1 MSAVRKENN
10 FLQSPQN
17 QGALLLFL
25 GLCGAFFALIG
36 NTLIDMVFKGETFS
50 QAFLA
55 LSPHEIAIRT
65 LFSGTLILF
74 TLHIASIWRKRDLLE
89 KSLQEA
95 LEAAC
100 IEKSKSEAILEVIGD
115 AISIQDR
122 DLKILYQNRAHIDLM
137 GNQRG
142 ETCYRAYQKRETACE
157 GCHLLLC
164 FEDGLPHRREAD
176 APEKDGGRTI
186 HVEIISTPL
195 RDSSGKIVAGIE
207 SVRNI
212 TRRKET
218 EQSILNLNAD
228 LRQKTQELS
237 ALNHD
242 LKTFSYSLS
251 HDLKTPLTIIYSSA
265 QILHDTRSSQLD
277 ETGGYLLEQI
287 ILAGER
293 MDQLLDAML
302 QLAHHAQM
310 GLELEEINLSMMVKE
325 IISAQRASAPDRSI
339 RYTIADGL
347 VRSGD
352 PRLIRSVLENLLGNA
367 WKYTRHTDDPV
378 IEFGCTIHDGVE
390 SCFVRDNGAGF
401 DMQKA
406 EKLFRP
412 FQRLHSQEEFEGNGV
427 GLATAQ
433 QIIHRHGGR
442 IWAEGRPGEGATFF
456 FIL

>member
-1 MSAVRKENN
+1 MSASSKEKKI
-10 FLQSPQN
+10 FQRSPSQR
-17 QGALLLFL
+17 GLLVFL
-25 GLCGAFFALIG
+25 GGCGVLFALIG
-36 NTLIDMVFKGETFS
+36 DAIFDMFFEGETFS
-50 QAFLA
+50 QALLA
-55 LSPHEIAIRT
+55 PTLHEIAIRS

-74 TLHIASIWRKRDLLE
+74 TLYIASIWRKRDTLE

-95 LEAAC
+95 LEVAR

-115 AISIQDR
+115 AISIQDL
-122 DLKILYQNRAHIDLM
+122 DLNILYQNRAHLDLM
-137 GNQRG
+137 GNHRG
-142 ETCYRAYQKRETACE
+142 EACYRAYQKKEIACE
-157 GCHLLLC
+157 GCHLLSC
-164 FEDGLPHRREAD
+164 FEDGMPHRREATSQG
-176 APEKDGGRTI
+176 KDGTI
-186 HVEIISTPL
+186 HVDILSTPL

-207 SVRNI
+207 SIRNI

-218 EQSILNLNAD
+218 EQSILNLNAE

-251 HDLKTPLTIIYSSA
+251 HDLKTPLTIIYGSA
-265 QILHDTRSSQLD
+265 QILHDTHSSQLD

-310 GLELEEINLSMMVKE
+310 GLELEKIDLSLMVKE
-325 IISAQRASAPDRSI
+325 IITAQQAKAPDRSI
-339 RYTIADGL
+339 RYAIADGV
-347 VRSGD
+347 VRPGD

-367 WKYTRHTDDPV
+367 WKYTRHTKDPA
-378 IEFGCTIHDGVE
+378 IEFGCEIHEGIE
-390 SCFVRDNGAGF
+390 SCFIRDNGAGF

-456 FIL
+456 FTL

>member
-1 MSAVRKENN
+1 MLVGNN
-10 FLQSPQN
+10 KSKKFHNPPSK
-17 QGALLLFL
+17 GALLLFL
-25 GLCGAFFALIG
+25 GLCGVIFALIG
-36 NTLIDMVFKGETFS
+36 DALFDMFFEGETFS
-50 QAFLA
+50 QALLA
-55 LSPHEIAIRT
+55 PTPHEIAIRA
-65 LFSGTLILF
+65 LFSATLIIF
-74 TLHIASIWRKRDLLE
+74 TLYIASIWRKRDILE

-95 LEAAC
+95 LEEAR

-115 AISIQDR
+115 AISIQDLN
-122 DLKILYQNRAHIDLM
+122 LKILYQNRAHIDLV
-137 GNQRG
+137 GNHRG
-142 ETCYRAYQKRETACE
+142 EACYRAYQKKETACE
-157 GCHLLLC
+157 DCHLLSC
-164 FEDGLPHRREAD
+164 FEDGLSHRRESAT
-176 APEKDGGRTI
+176 PGKDGTI

-207 SVRNI
+207 SIRNI
-212 TRRKET
+212 TKRKET
-218 EQSILNLNAD
+218 EQSILNLNAE

-251 HDLKTPLTIIYSSA
+251 HDLKTPLTIMYGSA
-265 QILHDTRSSQLD
+265 QILHDTHTSHLD

-287 ILAGER
+287 IHAGER

-302 QLAHHAQM
+302 QLAHHSQM
-310 GLELEEINLSMMVKE
+310 GLELDKIDLSLMVKE
-325 IISAQRASAPDRSI
+325 IVTAQRLSNPDRPI
-339 RYTIADGL
+339 TYTIADGIF
-347 VRSGD
+347 RSGD

-367 WKYTRHTDDPV
+367 WKYTRHTETPV
-378 IEFGCTIHDGVE
+378 IEFGCKDHDGIE

-406 EKLFRP
+406 GKLFRP

-456 FIL
+456 FTL

>member
-1 MSAVRKENN
+1 MSAGSEEKKKFQR
-10 FLQSPQN
+10 FPSQRS
-17 QGALLLFL
+17 LLLFF
-25 GLCGAFFALIG
+25 GSCGVLFALIG
-36 NTLIDMVFKGETFS
+36 EALLDMVFEGETFS
-50 QAFLA
+50 QALLA
-55 LSPHEIAIRT
+55 PTPHEMAIRV
-65 LFSGTLILF
+65 LSSGTLILF
-74 TLHIASIWRKRDLLE
+74 TLYIASIWRKRDMLE

-95 LEAAC
+95 LEVAR

-115 AISIQDR
+115 AISIQDL
-122 DLKILYQNRAHIDLM
+122 DLKILYQNRAHLDLM
-137 GNQRG
+137 GNHRG
-142 ETCYRAYQKRETACE
+142 KACYRAYQKKETACE
-157 GCHLLLC
+157 GCHLLLS

-176 APEKDGGRTI
+176 APGQDGGTI

-207 SVRNI
+207 SIRNI

-218 EQSILNLNAD
+218 EQSILNLND
-228 LRQKTQELS
+228 ELRQKTQELS
-237 ALNHD
+237 ALNQD

-251 HDLKTPLTIIYSSA
+251 HDLKTPLTIIYGSA
-265 QILHDTRSSQLD
+265 QILHDTRSAQLD

-287 ILAGER
+287 IHAGER

-310 GLELEEINLSMMVKE
+310 GLELEKIDLSLMVKE
-325 IISAQRASAPDRSI
+325 IITAQRASAPDRSI
-339 RYTIADGL
+339 RYTIADGV
-347 VRSGD
+347 VRPGD
-352 PRLIRSVLENLLGNA
+352 PRLIRPVLENLLGNA
-367 WKYTRHTDDPV
+367 WKYTRYTENPV
-378 IEFGCTIHDGVE
+378 IEFGCKDHDGIE

-401 DMQKA
+401 NMEKA

-442 IWAEGRPGEGATFF
+442 IWAEGRPGEGATFYF
-456 FIL
+456 TL

>member
-1 MSAVRKENN
+1 MSAGNKEKI
-10 FLQSPQN
+10 FFKSPPN
-17 QGALLLFL
+17 QGAALLFL
-25 GLCGAFFALIG
+25 GLCWVLFALIG
-36 NTLIDMVFKGETFS
+36 KTLLDMIFKGETFS
-50 QAFLA
+50 QALLA
-55 LSPHEIAIRT
+55 PTPHEIASRA

-74 TLHIASIWRKRDLLE
+74 ILYIASIWRKRDMLE
-89 KSLQEA
+89 RSLQEA
-95 LEAAC
+95 LEVAR
-100 IEKSKSEAILEVIGD
+100 IEKGKSEAILEVIGD
-115 AISIQDR
+115 AISIQDL
-122 DLKILYQNRAHIDLM
+122 DLKILYQNRAHLDLM
-137 GNQRG
+137 GNHRG
-142 ETCYRAYQKRETACE
+142 EACYRAYQKRETTCE
-157 GCHLLLC
+157 DCHLLLC
-164 FEDGLPHRREAD
+164 FEDGLPHRRESD
-176 APEKDGGRTI
+176 APGKDGETI

-207 SVRNI
+207 SIRNI

-218 EQSILNLNAD
+218 EQSILNLNAE

-251 HDLKTPLTIIYSSA
+251 HDLKTPLTIIYGSA

-310 GLELEEINLSMMVKE
+310 ELEQEQIDLSQMVNE
-325 IISAQRASAPDRSI
+325 IITAQRASAPDRSI
-339 RYTIADGL
+339 RYTVADG
-347 VRSGD
+347 VIRPGD
-352 PRLIRSVLENLLGNA
+352 PRLIRSVLENLLSNA
-367 WKYTRHTDDPV
+367 WKYTRHTKDPA
-378 IEFGCTIHDGVE
+378 IEFGCEIQDGIE

-401 DMQKA
+401 NMQKVD
-406 EKLFRP
+406 KLFRP

-433 QIIHRHGGR
+433 QILHRHGGR

-456 FIL
+456 FTL

>member
-1 MSAVRKENN
+1 MSAGKKEKKK
-10 FLQSPQN
+10 SHDPPS
-17 QGALLLFL
+17 QGALFLFL
-25 GLCGAFFALIG
+25 GLCGVLFALIG
-36 NTLIDMVFKGETFS
+36 KTLIDMVFKGETFS

-55 LSPHEIAIRT
+55 PTPHEIAIRA

-74 TLHIASIWRKRDLLE
+74 TLYIASIWRKRDMLE

-95 LEAAC
+95 LEVAR

-115 AISIQDR
+115 AISIQDL
-122 DLKILYQNRAHIDLM
+122 DLKILYQNRAHLDLM
-137 GNQRG
+137 GDHRG
-142 ETCYRAYQKRETACE
+142 EACYRAYQKKEIACE
-157 GCHLLLC
+157 DCHLLLC
-164 FEDGLPHRREAD
+164 FADGLPHRREVTS
-176 APEKDGGRTI
+176 PGKDGTI
-186 HVEIISTPL
+186 HVDILSTPL
-195 RDSSGKIVAGIE
+195 RDSSGNIIAGIE
-207 SVRNI
+207 SIRNI

-218 EQSILNLNAD
+218 EQSILNLNAE

-251 HDLKTPLTIIYSSA
+251 HDLKTPLTIMYGSA

-277 ETGGYLLEQI
+277 ETGVYLLEQI
-287 ILAGER
+287 TLAGER

-310 GLELEEINLSMMVKE
+310 GLELDKIDLSLMVKE
-325 IISAQRASAPDRSI
+325 IAAAQRTRAPERSI
-339 RYTIADGL
+339 HYTIADG
-347 VRSGD
+347 VIRSGD
-352 PRLIRSVLENLLGNA
+352 PRLVRSVLENLLGNA
-367 WKYTRHTDDPV
+367 WKYTRHTKDPV
-378 IEFGCTIHDGVE
+378 IEFGCKDHDGIE

-412 FQRLHSQEEFEGNGV
+412 FQRLHSPEEFEGNGV

-456 FIL
+456 FTL